1 MCACLSLSIGGM
13 GKGGSGGARSWTGSL
28 LSSAADFGP
37 GPEGAAA
44 ARPGSLPTTP
54 LAADFGPG
62 PEGAAAGRSAG
73 RGVCPRRR
81 LWVEGR
87 SAGQG
92 VCFLRLSPPTSDLA
106 RLRRRGMQLD
116 GKFSLY
122 ASRRRLRGWSGGGGG
137 EVLCLCVEFAFLS
150 FTHWP
155 LLCSLTGPK
164 TPNTI

>member
-62 PEGAAAGRSAG
+62 PE
-73 RGVCPRRR
+73 